1 MAHTADNTLKVEEQ
15 KVNIVKNITNKFM
28 ERIMKGFI
36 ILFAVLILSFSDS
49 TAQFHGYSSGSNA
62 YGQLGTNSS
71 NIKEEN
77 FRHISLSQKWKA
89 ISSGNK
95 FSVAIAEDGTLWA
108 WGINDRFQLG
118 DNTIIQK
125 SEPVQISNY
134 TNWIKISCGEKY
146 TLALRRDSTLWAW
159 GDNAYG
165 QLGDGTI
172 SSKAEPT
179 QIGLAKWLFIDAG
192 SKHSLGIKS
201 DGTLWAWG
209 DNANGQLGDGTQ
221 VAKLSPVQISPLS
234 GWKSISAGYDF
245 SVSIL
250 RTANAGGTPATLNA
264 LYAWGKNSVHQLGN
278 ENTTALSIPTR
289 IGNAVNWDSVVAGYE
304 YCLTLKTDSTLWAWG
319 ANTSGQLGNN
329 GGESYELIPVQIGTD
344 KWSKISA
351 YHEHS
356 LGIKPDGTLWGWGRN
371 TYGQLGLG
379 SNTWNPTIPMQI
391 GELSGWR
398 IASAGDNMSIALR
411 ESSMISKPTLRDPGY
426 DYPDAKSLISFR
438 WIPVATAT
446 EYEIQISQFSNFDP
460 SKLFVNTSVRETYY
474 TTNGFEANTVYYWRV
489 KAKNDLEESP
499 WSESGTFTTEEFTI
513 EQAWGHFANTGL
525 SASIGF
531 AINGTYLIDNQ
542 LIQNGDVIGAFYTD
556 GSVNKCAGYLVWDG
570 STMGFTVWGD
580 DELTAN
586 IKEGFAA
593 GEKYTF
599 KIYQVATEKIFPIEV
614 RYESGPYSSEV
625 FSNNGISKI
634 TSFTA
639 SSAASQNI
647 QLVNGWNMVS
657 SYIKPTSNTFS
668 NIVTIANNPIIYAK
682 NFVGQTYW
690 PNYLTNLDT
699 WNERDAY
706 VIKTNDDC
714 TMKLSGTQL
723 MPEDNPINLKGRGW
737 KWIPYYRE
745 TPMSPSQALAD
756 LNGSYM
762 LVKSSDGK
770 VYWPQNVY
778 SLTNLEPGK
787 GYMVYMNKTATL
799 TYPKNKVM
807 YGKVKAM
814 DALISD
820 SEPKTLVPNYQ
831 NTGASA
837 VLSINIDGAKAGDE
851 IGVFSADGQ
860 IVGSAVYSTN
870 NAGIVIWGDDFLTAQ
885 KDGASENEELKIKLY
900 RSESNTY
907 ADIELSQI
915 LEKTTVSELISLNY
929 KTNAIFTAI
938 GKIGTSG
945 IANELQ
951 QTVRVSPQPA
961 SDEAIIDFPNGVN
974 SSAIVSVYSSNGELI
989 SQSTLDNL
997 SNGFNRIKLNV
1008 SGYNSGIYRVVIQSE
1023 NESIQTNIIVVR

>member
-1 MAHTADNTLKVEEQ
+1 
-15 KVNIVKNITNKFM
+15 
-28 ERIMKGFI
+28 MKGFI
-36 ILFAVLILSFSDS
+36 ILFAIMFFAWVESD
-49 TAQFHGYSSGSNA
+49 AQYHGYSAGSNA
-62 YGQLGTNSS
+62 NGQLGTASLNA
-71 NIKEEN
+71 KEEN
-77 FRHISLSQKWKA
+77 FRNISLSRKWKA

-118 DNTIIQK
+118 DNTAIQK
-125 SEPVQISNY
+125 AIPVQIHSN

-165 QLGDGTI
+165 QLGNGNN
-172 SSKAEPT
+172 SSIAEPT
-179 QIGLAKWLFIDAG
+179 QIGTGKWLFIDAG
-192 SKHSLGIKS
+192 AKHSLGIKS

-209 DNANGQLGDGTQ
+209 DNSNGQLGDGTQ
-221 VAKLSPVQISPLS
+221 TARLTPVQISPIS

-250 RTANAGGTPATLNA
+250 RTANSGGSPATLNA
-264 LYAWGKNSVHQLGN
+264 LYAWGKNSVHQLGM
-278 ENTTALSIPTR
+278 ENTSAVLTPTR
-289 IGNAVNWDSVVAGYE
+289 VGNAVNWDSVIAGYE
-304 YCLTLKTDSTLWAWG
+304 YCLALKTDSTLWAWG

-329 GGESYELIPVQIGTD
+329 GGDSYEVIPVQIGTD

-379 SNTWNPTIPMQI
+379 NNTWNPTIPMQI
-391 GELSGWR
+391 GELSGWK

-411 ESSMISKPTLRDPGY
+411 EPSMISKPILKDPGY

-438 WIPVATAT
+438 WIPIPTAT
-446 EYEIQISQFSNFDP
+446 EYVIQISKFNNFDE
-460 SKLFVNTSVRETYY
+460 STLFVNTKVRETFY
-474 TTNGFEANTVYYWRV
+474 TTNGFEANTVYYWQV

-499 WSESGTFTTEEFTI
+499 WSETGSFTTEEFTI

-531 AINGTYLIDNQ
+531 VANGTYLIDNQ

-586 IKEGFAA
+586 VKEGFAA

-599 KIYQVATEKIFPIEV
+599 KIYQMSTEKIFPATV
-614 RYESGPYSSEV
+614 SYESGAYSSDV
-625 FSNNGISKI
+625 FSNNGLSKI
-634 TSFTA
+634 TSITA
-639 SSAASQNI
+639 SSASSQNI

-657 SYIKPTSNTFS
+657 SYIQPTNNTFA
-668 NIVTIANNPIIYAK
+668 NIVTLTNNPIIYAK

-706 VIKTNDDC
+706 AIKTNDDC
-714 TMKLSGTQL
+714 TIKLSGTQL

-756 LNGSYM
+756 LNGSYL

-799 TYPKNKVM
+799 TYPKNNVL
-807 YGKVKAM
+807 YGKVNAT
-814 DALISD
+814 DVLNSD
-820 SEPKTLVPNYQ
+820 NEPKTLVPNYN

-870 NAGIVIWGDDFLTAQ
+870 NAGIVIWGDDFLTEQ

-900 RSESNTY
+900 RPESNTY
-907 ADIELSQI
+907 SDIELSQI

-929 KTNAIFTAI
+929 KTNAILTAI
-938 GKIGTSG
+938 GNIGTSSVDS
-945 IANELQ
+945 ELFE
-951 QTVRVSPQPA
+951 TVRVSPQPA
-961 SDEAIIDFPNGVN
+961 SDDAMIDFPNDVS
-974 SSAIVSVYSSNGELI
+974 SSAIVYVYSSTGELI
-989 SQSTLDNL
+989 NQSTLENL
-997 SNGFNRIKLNV
+997 SNGINRIKLNV
-1008 SGYNSGIYRVVIQSE
+1008 SGYNSGIYRVVIHSE
-1023 NESIQTNIIVVR
+1023 NQSIQTNIIVVK

>member
-1 MAHTADNTLKVEEQ
+1 
-15 KVNIVKNITNKFM
+15 
-28 ERIMKGFI
+28 MKGFI
-36 ILFAVLILSFSDS
+36 ILFAIMFFSWVESD
-49 TAQFHGYSSGSNA
+49 AQYHGYSAGSNA
-62 YGQLGTNSS
+62 NGQLGTASLNS
-71 NIKEEN
+71 KEEN
-77 FRHISLSQKWKA
+77 FRNISLSRKWKA

-118 DNTIIQK
+118 DNTAIQK
-125 SEPVQISNY
+125 AIPVQIHSN

-165 QLGDGTI
+165 QLGNGNN
-172 SSKAEPT
+172 SSIAEPT
-179 QIGLAKWLFIDAG
+179 QIGTVKWLFIDAG
-192 SKHSLGIKS
+192 AKHSLGIKS

-209 DNANGQLGDGTQ
+209 DNSNGQLGDGTQ
-221 VAKLSPVQISPLS
+221 TARLTPVQISPIS

-250 RTANAGGTPATLNA
+250 RTANSGGSPATLNA
-264 LYAWGKNSVHQLGN
+264 LYAWGKNSVHQLGM
-278 ENTTALSIPTR
+278 ENTSAVLTPTR
-289 IGNAVNWDSVVAGYE
+289 VGNAVNWDSVIAGYE
-304 YCLTLKTDSTLWAWG
+304 YCLALKTDSTLWAWG

-329 GGESYELIPVQIGTD
+329 GGDSYEVIPVQIGTD

-379 SNTWNPTIPMQI
+379 NNTWNPTIPMQI
-391 GELSGWR
+391 GELSGWK

-411 ESSMISKPTLRDPGY
+411 EPSMISKPILKDPGY

-438 WIPVATAT
+438 WVPVATAT
-446 EYEIQISQFSNFDP
+446 EYVIQISKFNNFDE
-460 SKLFVNTSVRETYY
+460 STLFVNTTVRETFY
-474 TTNGFEANTVYYWRV
+474 TTNGFEANTVYYWQV

-499 WSESGTFTTEEFTI
+499 WSETGSFTTEEFTI

-531 AINGTYLIDNQ
+531 VANGTYLIDNQ

-586 IKEGFAA
+586 VKEGFAA
-593 GEKYTF
+593 GEKYSF
-599 KIYQVATEKIFPIEV
+599 KIYQMSTEKIFPATV
-614 RYESGPYSSEV
+614 SYESGAYSSDV
-625 FSNNGISKI
+625 FSNNGLSKI
-634 TSFTA
+634 TSITA
-639 SSAASQNI
+639 SSASSQNI

-657 SYIKPTSNTFS
+657 SYIQPTNNTFA
-668 NIVTIANNPIIYAK
+668 NIVTLTNNPIIYAK
-682 NFVGQTYW
+682 NFEGQTYW

-706 VIKTNDDC
+706 AIKTNDDC
-714 TMKLSGTQL
+714 TIKLSGTQL

-756 LNGSYM
+756 LNGSYL

-799 TYPKNKVM
+799 TYPKNNVL
-807 YGKVKAM
+807 YGKVNTM
-814 DALISD
+814 DALNSD
-820 SEPKTLVPNYQ
+820 NEPKTLVPNYN

-837 VLSINIDGAKAGDE
+837 VLSININGAKSGDE

-870 NAGIVIWGDDFLTAQ
+870 NAGIVIWGDDFLTEQ

-900 RSESNTY
+900 RPESNTY
-907 ADIELSQI
+907 SDIELSQI

-938 GKIGTSG
+938 GNIGTSSVDS
-945 IANELQ
+945 ELFE
-951 QTVRVSPQPA
+951 TVRVSPQPA
-961 SDEAIIDFPNGVN
+961 SDFAIIDYPNGVS
-974 SSAIVSVYSSNGELI
+974 SSANIFVYSSTGELI
-989 SQSTLDNL
+989 NQSTVENF
-997 SNGFNRIKLNV
+997 SNGINRIKLNV
-1008 SGYNSGIYRVVIQSE
+1008 SGYNSGIYRVVIQSK
-1023 NESIQTNIIVVR
+1023 NQSIQTNIIVVK